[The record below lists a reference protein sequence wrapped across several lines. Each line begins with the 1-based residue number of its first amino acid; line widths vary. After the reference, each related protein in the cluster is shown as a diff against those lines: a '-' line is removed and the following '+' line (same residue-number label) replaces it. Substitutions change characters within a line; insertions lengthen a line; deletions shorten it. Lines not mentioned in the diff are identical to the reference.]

1 MKPSLLI
8 LSAGIGSRYGGLKQL
23 DPVGPSGETILDYS
37 IFDAVRAGFGR
48 VVFVIRREMEQAF
61 RERIG
66 SKPVAADFAFQE
78 MENIPAP
85 FKPPAER
92 AKPWGTAHAI
102 LSAADQLHGPFAVIN
117 ADDFYGA
124 EAFRA
129 LARHLSGDAETDS
142 CMVGFILRQ
151 TLSPHGAV
159 SRGLCQT
166 SAEGFLTGTSEHT
179 DIRET
184 GGGISGIS
192 PLGERIKLT
201 GNEIVSMNCWGFMPG
216 FLEQTRMHFTDFLKE
231 HIANPRAEFGIPAA
245 VTGAIRA
252 GAMRVKV
259 LHTPATWFGVT
270 YREDRPFVQAQIR
283 TLTDSGIYPEKLWA

>member
-8 LSAGIGSRYGGLKQL
+8 LSAGIGSRYGGLHQL

-66 SKPVAADFAFQE
+66 LKPVAADFAFQE

-129 LARHLSGDAETDS
+129 LARHLSGDAAPHSPTASARVPSPRQRRRIPLLYFLSGRAQPPQQRRHAEPGLRRCHLSTD
-142 CMVGFILRQ
+142 RQ
-151 TLSPHGAV
+151 GA
-159 SRGLCQT
+159 RT
-166 SAEGFLTGTSEHT
+166 S
-179 DIRET
+179 
-184 GGGISGIS
+184 
-192 PLGERIKLT
+192 
-201 GNEIVSMNCWGFMPG
+201 
-216 FLEQTRMHFTDFLKE
+216 
-231 HIANPRAEFGIPAA
+231 
-245 VTGAIRA
+245 
-252 GAMRVKV
+252 
-259 LHTPATWFGVT
+259 
-270 YREDRPFVQAQIR
+270 
-283 TLTDSGIYPEKLWA
+283 